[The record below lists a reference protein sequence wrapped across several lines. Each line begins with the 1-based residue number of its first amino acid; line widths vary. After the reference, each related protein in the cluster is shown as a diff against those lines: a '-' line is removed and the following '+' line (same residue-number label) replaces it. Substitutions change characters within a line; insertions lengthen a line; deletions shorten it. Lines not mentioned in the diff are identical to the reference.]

1 MGEGSSSVIG
11 YVALGLL
18 VAQNTTVVLLTK
30 ATKLPGQERYSSVA
44 VVMLTELMKLAICC
58 VVVSFE
64 GPGLYADLRDKVLSD
79 RVKLLQLSVPSLL
92 YVVQNNLLYVAIGN
106 LTPAVFQVTYQ
117 LKLILSA
124 GLTVVV
130 FDRKLLRRQWGAIG
144 LLFGGIALCNKPSP
158 GGGSEAGEEDAD
170 QPVLGVLA
178 AVGASAISAMAGV
191 FMEKV
196 LKNTDAKPAD
206 PRGAAAVAPQSLWLK
221 NVQLSAYGLLFS
233 LGACAQL
240 FDWIAQA
247 HAALVAADADGA
259 LAAAARAGRGRR
271 RARPGRDARR
281 LHALGRRHRLPPGR
295 GRAASAA
302 VPARRQHPQE
312 PATSISPRSPCFRL
326 PVRLPPTSEFFVGAF
341 CVLTARRFTTS
352 TRRLRGARVAA
363 RGAALPS
370 ASACC
375 GRRRPHRP
383 QEREYLQDEEELP
396 PKIGGVET

>member
-44 VVMLTELMKLAICC
+44 VVMLTELMKLIICC
-58 VVVSFE
+58 IVVSFE
-64 GPGLYADLRDKVLSD
+64 GAGLYADLRDKVFSD
-79 RVKLLQLSVPSLL
+79 RLKLLQLAVPSLL
-92 YVVQNNLLYVAIGN
+92 YTVQNNLLYVAIGN

-191 FMEKV
+191 YMEKV
-196 LKNTDAKPAD
+196 LKNKDAKPAD

-233 LGACAQL
+233 LGACAQQ

-247 HAALVAADADGA
+247 HAALAAAPGLDAAAADAGGARVPQMAPSVDDGDPPPA
-259 LAAAARAGRGRR
+259 MLDGFTVSVFGIITLQAAGG
-271 RARPGRDARR
+271 
-281 LHALGRRHRLPPGR
+281 LV
-295 GRAASAA
+295 SAA
-302 VPARRQHPQE
+302 VLKFADNILKNF
-312 PATSISPRSPCFRL
+312 ATSISTVLCAVLSVFLFDFR
-326 PVRLPPTSEFFVGAF
+326 PTSEFFIGAF
-341 CVLTARRFTTS
+341 CVLSATQIYNLDTSGSEERATAAWRRAAVVIGVFALVS
-352 TRRLRGARVAA
+352 VVGIAHRGLAQ
-363 RGAALPS
+363 S
-370 ASACC
+370 A
-375 GRRRPHRP
+375 
-383 QEREYLQDEEELP
+383 
-396 PKIGGVET
+396 